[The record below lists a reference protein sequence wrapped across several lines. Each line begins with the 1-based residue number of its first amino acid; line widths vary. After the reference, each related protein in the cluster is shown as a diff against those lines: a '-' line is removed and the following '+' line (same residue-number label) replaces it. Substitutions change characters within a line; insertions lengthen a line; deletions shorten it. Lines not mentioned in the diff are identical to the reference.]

1 MISLSELLIKLSFD
15 IRLETKNQSGLSDF
29 VGTLHL

>member
-1 MISLSELLIKLSFD
+1 MIRLSELLIKLSFD
-15 IRLETKNQSGLSDF
+15 ISLETKNRSGLSDF